1 MKRLA
6 ATIVVLGMIAAAA
19 SSAMAQGLIAPT
31 AGPINSGMAGASTAA
46 PVDVG
51 GSYWNPAILSGLPRS
66 EFLVG
71 SGLYFPSTHLQTAI
85 PAGAIR
91 GVFPRENRF
100 GLTRSDSGV
109 GAGPAVALAFR
120 LDDDS
125 PLTYGL
131 GLFGLAGGNVNY
143 PGSATQPVLAPHDP
157 PRSFGVGPIY
167 ANAAAL
173 AVAPMASYQVTER
186 LAVGG
191 GPVISSMALSLDPAF
206 FAPGRPDGF
215 GLVSFPAAT
224 HSRPFWGAG
233 FQTGLFYTLNDSWN
247 VGFSYKSPIWQER
260 WGFNATTP
268 DLAARRIG
276 IQATIPQIF
285 SWGVAYKGLPRTLLD
300 VDFRYFDYDNA
311 ALFGQSVRD
320 GGLGWRSIFAVACG
334 AQYQAT
340 DTLTLR
346 AGYLYNQNPIPAPT
360 TLFNVQLPGIIT
372 NTLSLGATLRLTENI
387 SCSLAWLHGF
397 RNALEG
403 PILQIPGA
411 SVKFDTQVDSI
422 QVGLNVQFGGQ
433 PKATRAAAPSA
444 GDPAASQPN

>member
-1 MKRLA
+1 MKRLIA
-6 ATIVVLGMIAAAA
+6 SLLAVGMIAASA
-19 SSAMAQGLIAPT
+19 SSASAQGLIAPT

-51 GSYWNPAILSGLPRS
+51 GSYWNPAIISGLPRS
-66 EFLVG
+66 EVLIG
-71 SGLYFPSTHLQTAI
+71 SGLYFPSQHLQTVI

-120 LDDDS
+120 LDDNS
-125 PLTYGL
+125 RLTYGL
-131 GLFGLAGGNVNY
+131 GLFGLFGGNVNY
-143 PGSATQPVLAPHDP
+143 AGSNTQPVLAPNDP

-167 ANAAAL
+167 ANAAGL
-173 AVAPMASYQVTER
+173 AVAPMASYQLTDR

-191 GPVISSMALSLDPAF
+191 GPVISSTALSLDPAF
-206 FAPGRPDGF
+206 FAPGRADGF
-215 GLVSFPAAT
+215 GLIRFPAAT
-224 HSRPFWGAG
+224 HSRPFWGGG
-233 FQTGLFYTLNDSWN
+233 FQLGLFSELNDSWN

-260 WGFNATTP
+260 WGFNAATQN
-268 DLAARRIG
+268 LAARRIG
-276 IQATIPQIF
+276 VQAAIPQIF
-285 SWGVAYKGLPRTLLD
+285 SWGVAYKGLPKTLLD

-311 ALFGQSVRD
+311 DLFGQTVRD

-340 DTLTLR
+340 DRLTLR
-346 AGYLYNQNPIPAPT
+346 AGYLYNQNPIPAPA

-372 NTLSLGATLRLTENI
+372 NTLSLGATVQLTENI
-387 SCSLAWLHGF
+387 STSLAWVHGF
-397 RNALEG
+397 RNELEG
-403 PILQIPGA
+403 PILEIPGA

-422 QVGLNVQFGGQ
+422 QLGLNIQFGGRR
-433 PKATRAAAPSA
+433 KAARAAAPGA
-444 GDPAASQPN
+444 DEPATAPLN